1 MFLFLS
7 CFVYVFQVAAADPAM
22 NLVRG
27 QPNVEAALNTQPDT
41 VQQELRKPTIGGRKP
56 QAKRS
61 GVWRLLVEKPM
72 KSPPP
77 HSLLDLSNI
86 ADAIFDGH

>member
-7 CFVYVFQVAAADPAM
+7 CFLYVFQSTAANPAM
-22 NLVRG
+22 NLARG
-27 QPNVEAALNTQPDT
+27 QPNVEGALNTQADI

-61 GVWRLLVEKPM
+61 GVWILFDENIM
-72 KSPPP
+72 KRVSPHQLIP
-77 HSLLDLSNI
+77 
-86 ADAIFDGH
+86 